1 MKDGTTY
8 HAFRL
13 VHNVRYGAKVKQE
26 TLLHLGSQF
35 PVKESDWPLLCRRI
49 DELLQGQVSLLPPL
63 PKPLEDQAEA
73 IVGQLFAKQAE
84 RLRQA
89 KLAQGEPLDP
99 RWHTVDVASTRM
111 SMVRSVGVEH
121 VSLWALNQLG
131 IPKLL
136 RGLGMTPKT
145 QHAALG
151 AIVGRLAKPASERA
165 TYAWLCNESGLG
177 EFLGGSFRRMS
188 LMHLYRASDQLVKHR
203 DAIESQVFTEA
214 MSLFGLG
221 CTVTLLDLT
230 NTYLAG
236 SGSAQSLA
244 KRGRSKEKRNDR
256 PLITLALVL
265 DGSGFVRRSKI
276 YAGNTAEP
284 ETLQTMLQ
292 EADAPNEAIVI
303 MDRGI
308 ATAENVQWLRQ
319 AKYRYLVMSRE
330 RARVFDPADRQ
341 VTELDNGVELYE
353 VRDSEEVRV
362 YCRSSQRIKKEQAM
376 VARRRAK
383 FEAQLTQLDQGL
395 SRPKTTKKLSR
406 IWERIGRFKKSSGG
420 IGQHY
425 DIEVIAD
432 EKQEKAV
439 QVKWRARPKA
449 NSMWTDP
456 GTYSLRTNVMEFSTA
471 QLWQTYIMLTDLEAV
486 FRSLKSELGLRPI
499 FHQTDQ
505 RTQGHLFITVLAYQV
520 VQVVRT
526 YLRQQ
531 GISWSWTTIRNVL
544 SSQRRATIHQ
554 TRNDHVALHTRL
566 TSDPDADQRE
576 IYEAL
581 KIDPR
586 PLETEITTI

>member
-1 MKDGTTY
+1 M
-8 HAFRL
+8 
-13 VHNVRYGAKVKQE
+13 
-26 TLLHLGSQF
+26 
-35 PVKESDWPLLCRRI
+35 
-49 DELLQGQVSLLPPL
+49 PPL
-63 PKPLEDQAEA
+63 PSPY
-73 IVGQLFAKQAE
+73 
-84 RLRQA
+84 RLSHIE
-89 KLAQGEPLDP
+89 KSESPEFMP
-99 RWHTVDVASTRM
+99 Y
-111 SMVRSVGVEH
+111 
-121 VSLWALNQLG
+121 
-131 IPKLL
+131 
-136 RGLGMTPKT
+136 
-145 QHAALG
+145 G
-151 AIVGRLAKPASERA
+151 A
-165 TYAWLCNESGLG
+165 
-177 EFLGGSFRRMS
+177 
-188 LMHLYRASDQLVKHR
+188 
-203 DAIESQVFTEA
+203 
-214 MSLFGLG
+214 
-221 CTVTLLDLT
+221 
-230 NTYLAG
+230 
-236 SGSAQSLA
+236 
-244 KRGRSKEKRNDR
+244 
-256 PLITLALVL
+256 
-265 DGSGFVRRSKI
+265 FVPI
-276 YAGNTAEP
+276 
-284 ETLQTMLQ
+284 QTMLQ
-292 EADAPNEAIVI
+292 EADAPKEAIVI

-330 RARVFDPADRQ
+330 RARVFDPADQ
-341 VTELDNGVELYE
+341 EVTELDNGVELYE

-456 GTYSLRTNVMEFSTA
+456 GTYSLRTNVMELSTA

-554 TRNDHVALHTRL
+554 TRNDHVAVHTRL